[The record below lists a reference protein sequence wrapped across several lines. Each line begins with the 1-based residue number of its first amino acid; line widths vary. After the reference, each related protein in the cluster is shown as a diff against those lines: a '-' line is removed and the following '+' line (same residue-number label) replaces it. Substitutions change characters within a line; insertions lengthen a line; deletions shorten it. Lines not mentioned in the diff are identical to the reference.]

1 MVFKWHRMAWEDRHL
16 QQPRASGLR
25 GSLLK
30 LIYLKG
36 AEAERDSNTHTQ
48 RREICHYLLHSPNA
62 LPAWARPG
70 QSRKL
75 ETASPPVSSS
85 NELLEICLPVTQD
98 AHQWDSQIWSAVGT
112 RSNAHH
118 REAPGRGG
126 YRTRC
131 WRLSRK
137 YLKITQHGDCHRGT
151 TPWKPESRQSLQ
163 AV

>member
-1 MVFKWHRMAWEDRHL
+1 MKNKPLKSIMCSALWSLSGIEWHERTGISSSL
-16 QQPRASGLR
+16 GLPGLR

-98 AHQWDSQIWSAVGT
+98 AHQWDSQI
-112 RSNAHH
+112 
-118 REAPGRGG
+118 
-126 YRTRC
+126 
-131 WRLSRK
+131 
-137 YLKITQHGDCHRGT
+137 
-151 TPWKPESRQSLQ
+151 
-163 AV
+163 